1 MAIKEKVER
10 FLVDLGLSYN
20 EQGENIWIVYG
31 EEKGLENFIVMVE
44 YPLLVVRVN
53 VMRVPDTDRCAFFEE
68 LLKLNATDLF
78 HGSYGLDGDNVIL
91 IDTLEV
97 ETLDI
102 EELQASIDAMG
113 LALVQHYEL
122 LSRYRK
128 NA

>member
-1 MAIKEKVER
+1 MAIKEKVES
-10 FLVDLGLSYN
+10 FLVDLGLSYS
-20 EQGENIWIVYG
+20 EQGENIWTVYG

-53 VMRVPDTDRCAFFEE
+53 VMKAPESNQCALFEE
-68 LLKLNATDLF
+68 LLKLNATDLV
-78 HGSYGLDGDNVIL
+78 HGGYGLDGENIIL

-97 ETLDI
+97 EALDI

-122 LSRYRK
+122 LSKYRTH
-128 NA
+128 A

>member
-1 MAIKEKVER
+1 MAIKEKVESY
-10 FLVDLGLSYN
+10 LVDLGLSYS
-20 EQGENIWIVYG
+20 EQGENIWTVYG

-53 VMRVPDTDRCAFFEE
+53 VMKAPENNRCALFEE
-68 LLKLNATDLF
+68 LLKLNATDLV
-78 HGSYGLDGDNVIL
+78 HGGYGLDGENVIL

-102 EELQASIDAMG
+102 EELQASIDSMG

-122 LSRYRK
+122 LSRYRT

>member
-1 MAIKEKVER
+1 M
-10 FLVDLGLSYN
+10 
-20 EQGENIWIVYG
+20 
-31 EEKGLENFIVMVE
+31 
-44 YPLLVVRVN
+44 P
-53 VMRVPDTDRCAFFEE
+53 FFEE

>member
-1 MAIKEKVER
+1 MAIKEKVEG

>member
-1 MAIKEKVER
+1 MAIKEKVEGY
-10 FLVDLGLSYN
+10 LADLGLSYS

-44 YPLLVVRVN
+44 YPLLVIRVN
-53 VMRVPDTDRCAFFEE
+53 VIKAPDTDRCAFFEE
-68 LLKLNATDLF
+68 LLKLNATDLV
-78 HGSYGLDGDNVIL
+78 HGGYGLDGENVIL
-91 IDTLEV
+91 MDTLEV

-102 EELQASIDAMG
+102 AELQASIDAIG

-122 LSRYRK
+122 LSTYRK